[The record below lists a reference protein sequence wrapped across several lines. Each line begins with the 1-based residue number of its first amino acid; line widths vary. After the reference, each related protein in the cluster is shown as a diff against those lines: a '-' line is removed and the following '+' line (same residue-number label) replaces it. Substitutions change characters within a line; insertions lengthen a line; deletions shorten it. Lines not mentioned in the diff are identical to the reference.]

1 MTTRWTIG
9 DMPDQTG
16 KTAVV
21 TGGNSGIGFEVARA
35 LAGAGARVVLAVRS
49 DDKGR
54 AAAEAIRRAH
64 PAATVEVL
72 TLDLAD
78 LASVRRF
85 AVAFRARYDALSLLI
100 NNAGVM
106 ALPSRRTV
114 DGFEMQFGTNHLGHF
129 ALTGLLLPAIL
140 AVPGARVV
148 TASSLLHRGGRIAFD
163 NLDGSRGYRR
173 WSAYNQSKLAN
184 LLFAYELQRR
194 FAAGGADA
202 LSVGCHP
209 GLTATDLWTAGAR
222 MEGSRLRERL
232 NGMLRGL
239 VAQSREMGALPTLY
253 AATAPGVRGGS
264 YIGPM
269 ALFGLRGYPGPAR
282 SSARARD
289 PELARRLWA
298 VSEELTGVRFAA
310 LDGTATWHRS
320 RDDEWHGDER
330 TDAHAAT

>member
-1 MTTRWTIG
+1 MATRWTIA

-16 KTAVV
+16 KTTVV
-21 TGGNSGIGFEVARA
+21 TGGNGGIGYEAARA
-35 LAGAGARVVLAVRS
+35 LAAAGARVVLAVRS
-49 DDKGR
+49 EDKGH

-64 PAATVEVL
+64 PAAAVEVL
-72 TLDLAD
+72 ALDLAD

-85 AVAFRARYDALSLLI
+85 AAAFRARYAALALLI
-100 NNAGVM
+100 NNAGVL
-106 ALPSRRTV
+106 ALPYRRTA

-140 AVPGARVV
+140 AAPGARVV
-148 TASSLLHRGGRIAFD
+148 TVSSGLHWGGRIAFD
-163 NLDGSRGYRR
+163 NLDGASGYRR
-173 WSAYNQSKLAN
+173 WPAYEQSKLAN

-194 FAAGGADA
+194 LDAAGADA

-209 GLTATDLWTAGAR
+209 GLAATDLWTAGAR

-232 NGMLRGL
+232 AGMLRGL
-239 VAQSREMGALPTLY
+239 VAQSREMGALPTLC

-269 ALFGLRGYPGPAR
+269 ALFGLRGYPGQAR
-282 SSARARD
+282 SSARSRD

-310 LDGTATWHRS
+310 LD
-320 RDDEWHGDER
+320 
-330 TDAHAAT
+330 DAARLAPVAGR